1 MSKIVWC
8 MLVLMVVGVVTAL
21 APSPAEAAGYP
32 EVAGLAQWSAETS
45 YMSHA
50 GYLRWLTFKDQ
61 GVWLSMA
68 EAKRIVAEQL
78 AG

>member
-1 MSKIVWC
+1 MSKMRWL
-8 MLVLMVVGVVTAL
+8 LVALVVAGALAVL

-32 EVAGLAQWSAETS
+32 EVAGLEQWSAETN